1 MSLLAGVSQAEAR
14 EPGKAPHFSVNW
26 VVGTAD
32 VEVIDATT
40 GRRSCGR
47 SSRLCKHRLSAR
59 WARLYGKVGAAPS
72 QCLCAGVVGGAGG
85 AR

>member
-1 MSLLAGVSQAEAR
+1 MSQAEAR

-72 QCLCAGVVGGAGG
+72 QCLSAGVVGGAGG